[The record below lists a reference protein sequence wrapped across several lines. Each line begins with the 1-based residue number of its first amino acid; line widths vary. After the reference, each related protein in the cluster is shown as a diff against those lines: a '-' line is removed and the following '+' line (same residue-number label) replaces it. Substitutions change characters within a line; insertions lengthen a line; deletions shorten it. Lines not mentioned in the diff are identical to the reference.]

1 MKADEYRTGICRQA
15 SAIQAHHLQG
25 MLHVCRQQGRCERP
39 FQESVFN
46 IWKSYKNFRG
56 ESSFVTWVYR
66 ISLNTC
72 ISDFRKKKKYDYV
85 PLEQQVDILED
96 CEHNEL
102 LKEMY
107 SLIKR
112 LNKVDRMFI
121 LLWLDEKSYDEIA
134 EITGTNRNNVA
145 IKLHRIKEKLK
156 ICRTCNHT
164 IIWNLKNCKKHG
176 KS

>member
-1 MKADEYRTGICRQA
+1 
-15 SAIQAHHLQG
+15 

-39 FQESVFN
+39 LSRVSVQYMEV
-46 IWKSYKNFRG
+46 IQKLPG

-72 ISDFRKKKKYDYV
+72 ISDFRKKRKYDYV

-96 CEHNEL
+96 CERNEL

-107 SLIKR
+107 LLIKR

-134 EITGTNRNNVA
+134 EITGTSRNNVA

-156 ICRTCNHT
+156 NMS
-164 IIWNLKNCKKHG
+164 NL
-176 KS
+176 

>member
-1 MKADEYRTGICRQA
+1 MSIEQEFADKLVQYKHI
-15 SAIQAHHLQG
+15 IYK
-25 MLHVCRQQGRCERP
+25 VCFMYADNKDDVNDL

-85 PLEQQVDILED
+85 
-96 CEHNEL
+96 

-156 ICRTCNHT
+156 NMS
-164 IIWNLKNCKKHG
+164 NL
-176 KS
+176 

>member
-15 SAIQAHHLQG
+15 SAIQAYHLQG
-25 MLHVCRQQGRCERP
+25 MLHVCRQ
-39 FQESVFN
+39 
-46 IWKSYKNFRG
+46 SYKNFRG

-156 ICRTCNHT
+156 NMS
-164 IIWNLKNCKKHG
+164 NL
-176 KS
+176 

>member
-1 MKADEYRTGICRQA
+1 MSIEQEFADKLVQYKHI
-15 SAIQAHHLQG
+15 IYK
-25 MLHVCRQQGRCERP
+25 VCFMYADNKDDVNDL

-85 PLEQQVDILED
+85 PLEQQIDILED

-112 LNKVDRMFI
+112 LNKVDIFFNFSFI
-121 LLWLDEKSYDEIA
+121 RCSFIATLLRFVPVISAISSYKREIKKYV
-134 EITGTNRNNVA
+134 ELVIIQLYGT
-145 IKLHRIKEKLK
+145 
-156 ICRTCNHT
+156 
-164 IIWNLKNCKKHG
+164 
-176 KS
+176 

>member
-1 MKADEYRTGICRQA
+1 MEV
-15 SAIQAHHLQG
+15 IQKLPGGKFVCHMGLPHIPE
-25 MLHVCRQQGRCERP
+25 HVYLGLPKE
-39 FQESVFN
+39 
-46 IWKSYKNFRG
+46 
-56 ESSFVTWVYR
+56 
-66 ISLNTC
+66 
-72 ISDFRKKKKYDYV
+72 KKYDYV

-164 IIWNLKNCKKHG
+164 IIWNLKNCK
-176 KS
+176 SMERVE

>member
-1 MKADEYRTGICRQA
+1 MSIEQEFADKLVQYKHI
-15 SAIQAHHLQG
+15 IYK
-25 MLHVCRQQGRCERP
+25 VCFMYADNKDDVNDL

-85 PLEQQVDILED
+85 PLEQQIDILED

-102 LKEMY
+102 LKEM
-107 SLIKR
+107 
-112 LNKVDRMFI
+112 
-121 LLWLDEKSYDEIA
+121 
-134 EITGTNRNNVA
+134 
-145 IKLHRIKEKLK
+145 
-156 ICRTCNHT
+156 
-164 IIWNLKNCKKHG
+164 
-176 KS
+176 

>member
-1 MKADEYRTGICRQA
+1 MSIEQEFADK
-15 SAIQAHHLQG
+15 LV
-25 MLHVCRQQGRCERP
+25 VCFMYADNKDDVNDL

-85 PLEQQVDILED
+85 PLEQQIDILED

-156 ICRTCNHT
+156 NMS
-164 IIWNLKNCKKHG
+164 NL
-176 KS
+176 

>member
-1 MKADEYRTGICRQA
+1 MNDLY
-15 SAIQAHHLQG
+15 
-25 MLHVCRQQGRCERP
+25 
-39 FQESVFN
+39 QESVFN
-46 IWKSYKNFRG
+46 IWKSYQSFRG
-56 ESSFVTWVYR
+56 ESSFTTWVYR

-72 ISDFRKKKKYDYV
+72 ISDFRKKKKHDYV
-85 PLEQQVDILED
+85 PLEQQVDIMED
-96 CEHNEL
+96 CERNEL

-134 EITGTNRNNVA
+134 EITGTSRNNVA

-156 ICRTCNHT
+156 NMSNRP
-164 IIWNLKNCKKHG
+164 
-176 KS
+176 